1 MDQKIKHIDFTDTM
15 IVTTTTDGRT
25 YQRPLSAF
33 PLLLNANPSVRL
45 QYRIG
50 KFGDDVRWESIDEDI
65 HIASLTGQRAITA

>member
-15 IVTTTTDGRT
+15 IVTTTTDGRIF
-25 YQRPLSAF
+25 QRPLSAF
-33 PLLLNANPSVRL
+33 PLLLNASPSARL

-65 HIASLTGQRAITA
+65 HIASLTGQKAMTA